1 MDYTHAKYTK
11 ANSLIYSKNAKVKMV
26 KKYFKN
32 IFFFQSLVRSGIYY
46 YK

>member
-11 ANSLIYSKNAKVKMV
+11 ANLLIYSKNAKVKMV

-32 IFFFQSLVRSGIYY
+32 IFLFSRVL
-46 YK
+46 